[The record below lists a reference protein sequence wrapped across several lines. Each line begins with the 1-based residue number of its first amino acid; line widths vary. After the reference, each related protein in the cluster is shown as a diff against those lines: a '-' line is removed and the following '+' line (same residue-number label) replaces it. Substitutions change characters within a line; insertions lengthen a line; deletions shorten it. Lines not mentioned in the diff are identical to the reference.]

1 MARTLADLSAYLQ
14 SGSSLARQQ
23 RIENH
28 PALPVPGLIPLLAEL
43 PRGGIAEVTG
53 PRSSGR
59 MAVIL
64 HVLAQATH
72 RGEVCAVLDTH
83 DQFSPGSAADAGV
96 LLPQI
101 VWVRGQNRPDDML
114 RAADLLLHAG
124 GFGVIVLDLP
134 EVTPEVW
141 NRVPTSWWYRFQRA
155 VQNTPAILL
164 LCTGKPQARACAQT
178 SIELTSPSLEW
189 QGNNSFALFNRMQT
203 LAYLRKPMGR
213 PAATLS
219 IRAVC

>member
-1 MARTLADLSAYLQ
+1 MARTLVDLSAYLQ
-14 SGSSLARQQ
+14 SGSSLAQQQ

-28 PALPVPGLIPLLAEL
+28 PALPVPGLTPLLTEL

-64 HVLAQATH
+64 HVLAQAT
-72 RGEVCAVLDTH
+72 RQGEVCAVLDTH
-83 DQFSPGSAADAGV
+83 DQFSPHSAADAGV
-96 LLPQI
+96 ILRQI
-101 VWVRGQNRPDDML
+101 VWVRGQNRPNDML

-134 EVTPEVW
+134 EVVPEVW

-155 VQNTPAILL
+155 VQHTPSILL
-164 LCTGKPQARACAQT
+164 LCTAKPQARACAQT
-178 SIELTSPSLEW
+178 SIELVSPSFEW
-189 QGNNSFALFNRMQT
+189 QGNSCFALLHRMET
-203 LAYLRKPMGR
+203 FAHLRKPMGR
-213 PAATLS
+213 PGTSLS
-219 IRAVC
+219 VRAVC